1 MIIFYRIIPFAIAT
15 SVALGFGLLLT
26 VRTHPFLVM
35 LATVVLTAALFA
47 RLVGFEPRTLR
58 FWMLTSTPLVFLL
71 SSFLLLLFLE
81 SPWSSALLVILTVL
95 LVFFFAEH
103 VFAFTHL
110 PATYQAYGIEYLSLV
125 LNVCAVFYLSTVGFG
140 ARLFY
145 QADAP
150 LWQLSLLF
158 FAASFFTVLSTF
170 WASKVDVHRSL
181 SYAIGGALF
190 ATELFCAVTYLPTN
204 FLTGGAFVALA
215 VYLFLG
221 LTRAHIMDTL
231 TPRLVKQYAFAGF
244 VFALIIFGTAQWV

>member
-1 MIIFYRIIPFAIAT
+1 MIIFYRIIPFAIAA
-15 SVALGFGLLLT
+15 SVTLGFGLLFT
-26 VRTHPFLVM
+26 VRAHPFLVM
-35 LATVVLTAALFA
+35 LATIVLAAVLFA

-81 SPWSSALLVILTVL
+81 SPWASASLVVATVL

-103 VFAFTHL
+103 VFAYTHL

-125 LNVCAVFYLSTVGFG
+125 LNVCAVFFLSTAGFG

-145 QADAP
+145 QGDAP

-158 FAASFFTVLSTF
+158 FVASFFTVLSTF
-170 WASKVDVHRSL
+170 WASKVDVDRSL
-181 SYAIGGALF
+181 AYAFGGALF
-190 ATELFCAVTYLPTN
+190 AAELFCTVTYLPTN

-231 TPRLVKQYAFAGF
+231 TPRLAKQYALAGL
-244 VFALIIFGTAQWV
+244 VFSLIIFGTAQWV